1 MEGNKVRRR
10 SSKKAKTSATSTK
23 EISAVEKVAEID
35 SSSNS
40 EKKSPKKDHSSNSE
54 RKSKK
59 NSSSSSEKKSKN
71 DSNSESDESS
81 LSQSDLDDSKDK
93 DHDSRRKRRHR
104 RHRRKLFRIKRRNYS
119 SSSKNVTIVVLGDI
133 GMSPRMQ
140 YHAISLAKNDFNV
153 DIVAYKE
160 SDTKKALSEYPN
172 IKIHPIPIFPEMTN
186 SGDSSGYYL
195 YAFMKVFYQLFY
207 MLFNL
212 LFMINSPGYII
223 VQNPPAIPT
232 LIVVKFICFIR
243 RAKLIIDWHNYGYSI
258 LKLRLGDS
266 NTLVSISEHYERFF
280 AKTAWK
286 HFCVTD
292 AMNKDLSANWGI
304 KEDII
309 TLHDKPLSTCQRL
322 DALETAQFWERILSD
337 PKGIQV
343 PEKFSSQLTKSDA
356 KSITLDDKTNSD
368 NNSKRPVILVTGTS
382 YTPDEDLDV
391 LLNALKKYNSEATK
405 DTESFSPNILVVVTG
420 KGPMKEEFEKSIKK
434 LDLEKVFI
442 TTAWLTSEDYL
453 NLLGCADVGVS
464 LHTSSSG
471 LDLPMKV
478 VDMFGCGLP
487 VLAHNFNCIGE
498 LVSNGVN
505 GYTFNDSDE
514 LYDQIRIITDS
525 FYNSPNSLDSLKEGV
540 DKFRSVTWEKNWDDL
555 VLPIFS

>member
-1 MEGNKVRRR
+1 MEENKVRRR
-10 SSKKAKTSATSTK
+10 SSKKAKASATSTM
-23 EISAVEKVAEID
+23 EISALDEASTIESSSNYEKKSPRKD
-35 SSSNS
+35 HPSNS
-40 EKKSPKKDHSSNSE
+40 EK
-54 RKSKK
+54 KSKK
-59 NSSSSSEKKSKN
+59 NSSSSSKQKSHEK
-71 DSNSESDESS
+71 DSISESEESS
-81 LSQSDLDDSKDK
+81 LSHSEIDNSKDK
-93 DHDSRRKRRHR
+93 DHDCRKKRSHR

-119 SSSKNVTIVVLGDI
+119 SNSKNVTIVVLGDI

-160 SDTKKALSEYPN
+160 SDTKKVLSEYPN
-172 IKIHPIPIFPEMTN
+172 IKIHSIPIFPEMTN

-207 MLFNL
+207 ILFNL

-243 RAKLIIDWHNYGYSI
+243 RAKLIIDWHNYGFSI
-258 LKLRLGDS
+258 LKLRLGDN
-266 NTLVSISEHYERFF
+266 NTLVSISEHYEKFF

-292 AMNKDLSANWGI
+292 AMNKDLSTNWGI

-322 DALETAQFWERILSD
+322 DTLETAQFWERVLSD

-343 PEKFSSQLTKSDA
+343 PEKFSSGLTNSNA
-356 KSITLDDKTNSD
+356 KSITLDDTINSQ
-368 NNSKRPVILVTGTS
+368 NNAKKPIILVTGTS

-420 KGPMKEEFEKSIKK
+420 KGPMKEEFENNIKK
-434 LDLEKVFI
+434 LNLEKVFI

-471 LDLPMKV
+471 LDLPMKI

-487 VLAHNFNCIGE
+487 VLAHNFNCE

-540 DKFRSVTWEKNWDDL
+540 DKFRSITWEKNWDDL